1 MNSNENL
8 AKELFLLSLEKM
20 RACDWESAEQDLEKC
35 YSLFPDR
42 LSVIVNLSA
51 VKFKLNKLDASFE
64 LSEKA
69 LSQQPDLKEA
79 WLNKGNIFKAIHNLH
94 HAIDCYKN
102 ALEIDGT
109 FSDAIVSLAACYKK
123 TGSYTAA
130 KELLQRAL
138 PKARSKEFF
147 LGDLIHLKLITCDW
161 SDLDYY
167 INECRD
173 LVLNKINSISPFN
186 LLSFSDRPEE
196 ILDVAQLNIK
206 KHAFVKWKYSKS
218 RSEKI
223 TIAYYSPD
231 FRSHALTFLISEFL
245 TSHNKNKFS
254 LIALSKGKKPDSAND
269 PYFKRLEETF
279 DEIYYLDE
287 LSVRDIQKLCLSLDI
302 DVAVDLAGHTSGGN
316 LELFAE
322 RIAPVQIEFLGYP
335 GTSGC
340 KNIDYIVTDKFIS
353 KTDDSCFL
361 SEKPMYLSPS
371 FQPNDSKR
379 YKPKKSLDIIK
390 KFNLD
395 ADLLISGLSSTHKFN
410 PSLFDTWSKIIEK
423 QDSVLLLLSVDS
435 TDTAKNVLAEFASRG
450 IPSNNIRFLPRLPY
464 TEYLD
469 VLSSCHIALD
479 TFPFNGG
486 TTTSDALWA
495 GTPVITLAGS
505 SFHSRMSGS
514 LLSAVGLGELI
525 TSSSNDYIETA
536 ISLLKNKSEVL
547 RLKDYL
553 AKNTFSV
560 FDGSNNCAQF
570 EKALCAI
577 LDDLREPSSSVN
589 CYTGKYIF

>member
-1 MNSNENL
+1 
-8 AKELFLLSLEKM
+8 
-20 RACDWESAEQDLEKC
+20 
-35 YSLFPDR
+35 
-42 LSVIVNLSA
+42 
-51 VKFKLNKLDASFE
+51 
-64 LSEKA
+64 
-69 LSQQPDLKEA
+69 
-79 WLNKGNIFKAIHNLH
+79 
-94 HAIDCYKN
+94 
-102 ALEIDGT
+102 
-109 FSDAIVSLAACYKK
+109 
-123 TGSYTAA
+123 
-130 KELLQRAL
+130 
-138 PKARSKEFF
+138 
-147 LGDLIHLKLITCDW
+147 
-161 SDLDYY
+161 
-167 INECRD
+167 
-173 LVLNKINSISPFN
+173 
-186 LLSFSDRPEE
+186 
-196 ILDVAQLNIK
+196 
-206 KHAFVKWKYSKS
+206 
-218 RSEKI
+218 
-223 TIAYYSPD
+223 
-231 FRSHALTFLISEFL
+231 
-245 TSHNKNKFS
+245 
-254 LIALSKGKKPDSAND
+254 
-269 PYFKRLEETF
+269 
-279 DEIYYLDE
+279 
-287 LSVRDIQKLCLSLDI
+287 
-302 DVAVDLAGHTSGGN
+302 
-316 LELFAE
+316 
-322 RIAPVQIEFLGYP
+322 
-335 GTSGC
+335 
-340 KNIDYIVTDKFIS
+340 
-353 KTDDSCFL
+353 
-361 SEKPMYLSPS
+361 MYLSPS

-570 EKALCAI
+570 EKTLCAI